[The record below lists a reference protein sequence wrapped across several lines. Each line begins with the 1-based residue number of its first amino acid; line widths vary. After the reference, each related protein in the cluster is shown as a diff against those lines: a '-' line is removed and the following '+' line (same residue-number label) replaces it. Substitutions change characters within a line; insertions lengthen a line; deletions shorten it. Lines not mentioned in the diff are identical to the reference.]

1 MPELSISPVPSA
13 RLASLD
19 QFRGYTVLGMFVV
32 NFVGSFAVVEQWLPL
47 LKHHHTYVSYA
58 DTIMPQFFFAVGFAY
73 RMTFLRRVQTDGPA
87 AAYGHAIRRIMALL
101 VVALIVHGLGSVP
114 AAWSQ
119 FEEIGFWRA
128 IAPGLKRNFF
138 QTLTHIAVTS
148 LWIMPVIAARPTTR
162 VLFAVASAA
171 AFHGMSESWYYEW
184 VNASPKGIDGGPLGF
199 LTWTIPMI
207 VGTLAYDSMAHRATQ
222 SPSTNSLRSD
232 LATVSKLLGWGAAI
246 MLVSYAISCA
256 NRFTPPNHISP
267 EAGWQTALI
276 EPPFV
281 PPSRPVNVWTMS
293 QRSGSVSYLTFGA
306 GFSLAVYAF
315 FVWACDIGPLS
326 LGVFRTLGT
335 NALAAYILHDLVAAA
350 IHPLVPHDSPLW
362 VVALALALFLG
373 ICYAMLRYMERH
385 RLFLKL

>member
-1 MPELSISPVPSA
+1 MPEVSVSTFPSA

-32 NFVGSFAVVEQWLPL
+32 NFVGSFAVIEQWLPL
-47 LKHHHTYVSYA
+47 LKHHHTYLSYA

-87 AAYGHAIRRIMALL
+87 AAYGHGVRRIMALL
-101 VVALIVHGLGSVP
+101 VVALIVHGVGSVP

-148 LWIMPVIAARPTTR
+148 LWIMPVIAARPATR
-162 VLFAVASAA
+162 VLFAAASAV
-171 AFHGMSESWYYEW
+171 AFHLLSERWYYEW

-207 VGTLAYDSMAHRATQ
+207 AGTLAYDAMAHRVT
-222 SPSTNSLRSD
+222 PSASTHNLRSER
-232 LATVSKLLGWGAAI
+232 ATVVKLLAWAAAL
-246 MLVSYAISCA
+246 MLLAYAISCV
-256 NRFTPPNHISP
+256 NRFAPPNHFSSQ
-267 EAGWQTALI
+267 AGWQTALI

-281 PPSRPVNVWTMS
+281 PPSWPVNVWTMS

-306 GFSLAVYAF
+306 GFSMAVYAF
-315 FVWACDIGPLS
+315 FVWACDIGPVS

-335 NALAAYILHDLVAAA
+335 NALVAYIVHDLVAAA
-350 IHPLVPHDSPLW
+350 IHPLVPRDSPLW
-362 VVALALALFLG
+362 VVVLALILFLG
-373 ICYAMLRYMERH
+373 ICYAMLRYLERH

>member
-1 MPELSISPVPSA
+1 MSEHSISPFPSA

-19 QFRGYTVLGMFVV
+19 QFRGYTVFGMFVV

-73 RMTFLRRVQTDGPA
+73 RMTFLRRVQTNGTA
-87 AAYGHAIRRIMALL
+87 AAYGHGIQRILALL
-101 VVALIVHGLGSVP
+101 VVALVVHGLGSAP
-114 AAWSQ
+114 TAWSQ
-119 FEEIGFWRA
+119 LEDIGFWRA
-128 IAPGLKRNFF
+128 IAPGMKRNFF

-148 LWIMPVIAARPTTR
+148 LWIMPVVSARPGTR
-162 VLFAVASAA
+162 VLFAAGSAG
-171 AFHGMSESWYYEW
+171 AFHVLSESWYYAW

-207 VGTLAYDSMAHRATQ
+207 VGTLAYDAIAHRG
-222 SPSTNSLRSD
+222 SNST
-232 LATVSKLLGWGAAI
+232 AVAKLLAWAAAL
-246 MLVSYAISCA
+246 MLVAYAISCA
-256 NRFTPPNHISP
+256 NRFTSPNHFSP
-267 EAGWQTALI
+267 EAGWQTALV

-306 GFSLAVYAF
+306 GFSMAVYAA

-350 IHPLVPHDSPLW
+350 IHPLVPRDSPLW